1 MLSSEDRRALE
12 EIERHLQVDR
22 ALRRAFSRTVAGSI
36 LWARR
41 AWLALLLMSLAL
53 VVVMAAIGMTTAA
66 VESAGLAMVAAAA
79 LRFTS
84 SRVGDRAGRGRVP
97 DERS

>member
-22 ALRRAFSRTVAGSI
+22 ALRRALSRTVAGPV

-53 VVVMAAIGMTTAA
+53 MVVMAAIGVTTAA
-66 VESAGLAMVAAAA
+66 VESAGLAVVAGAAM
-79 LRFTS
+79 RFTS
-84 SRVGDRAGRGRVP
+84 SRVGDRAARGRVP
-97 DERS
+97 GQRS